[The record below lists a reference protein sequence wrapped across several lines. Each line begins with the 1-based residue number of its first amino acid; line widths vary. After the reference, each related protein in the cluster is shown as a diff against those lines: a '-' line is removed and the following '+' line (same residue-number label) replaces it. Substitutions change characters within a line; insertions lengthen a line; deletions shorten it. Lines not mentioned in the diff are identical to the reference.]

1 MKSRLLFSA
10 MLVCSTFALTACDS
24 GSDTAAAANGT
35 KILEGKATMVLPEEY
50 TLMPQDMLEKKYTQA
65 AQRPKEAWYVESEG
79 GKVTMAFS
87 MTTNPMKESQLP
99 QFAEMMK
106 KQPPRRQ

>member
-1 MKSRLLFSA
+1 MPCL
-10 MLVCSTFALTACDS
+10 C
-24 GSDTAAAANGT
+24 
-35 KILEGKATMVLPEEY
+35 VLPLRSPPAIAVA
-50 TLMPQDMLEKKYTQA
+50 TPLPQSTARRYSRESHDSSARRIHADASGYAGEKYTQA

-106 KQPPRRQ
+106 KAT